1 MADSLPDSMSFNFA
15 DWDRSISFRTS
26 AEPILNLDIF
36 NRLAKAA
43 ADHKQMVLSY
53 RKPASKGVEERLI
66 DPYHLANINGEW
78 YLYAW
83 CHLRKDIRTFV
94 PARIIAVKLTGKTFK
109 RPADFSID
117 KLLCDSFGVMTG
129 KDTFAVSIRFDEL
142 VADYIREKIWHPSQT
157 LIELPNGEIELRLK
171 LSSLVEISRW
181 ILGWGGRAVVLH
193 PPALAVIVKE
203 SARFILDS
211 QSS

>member
-1 MADSLPDSMSFNFA
+1 
-15 DWDRSISFRTS
+15 
-26 AEPILNLDIF
+26 
-36 NRLAKAA
+36 
-43 ADHKQMVLSY
+43 MVLTY

-94 PARIIAVKLTGKTFK
+94 PARIIDVKLTGKTFK
-109 RPADFSID
+109 RPADFSVD
-117 KLLCDSFGVMTG
+117 KLLRDSFGVMTG
-129 KDTFAVSIRFDEL
+129 KECFDVTVRFDEL

-157 LIELPNGEIELRLK
+157 LRELPNGEVELRLK

-181 ILGWGGRAVVLH
+181 ILGWGGRAVAVT
-193 PPALAVIVKE
+193 PPALADMVKD
-203 SARFILDS
+203 SARSILEK
-211 QSS
+211 QP